1 MLLKGYHKEII
12 NAECNPNFESVHCIA
27 HLHEDI
33 SEVIPY
39 LNAELGGHQ
48 FISEPI
54 SVTFKIYGRLITV
67 HSNKIAVNA
76 LKDETQADKILEWLK
91 DKINE
96 SWENR
101 HEIKPLHEA
110 MPRPKL
116 VEILKL
122 LPNTNCKE
130 CGQPTCMVFALQLAE
145 GEKGVKDCSQLIV
158 GNREKLEKY
167 IRKFIKD

>member
-1 MLLKGYHKEII
+1 MLLNRYHKEII

-27 HLHEDI
+27 HLDEDI

-39 LNAELGGHQ
+39 LNAELGGYQ

-54 SVTFKIYGRLITV
+54 AVTFKIYGRLITV
-67 HSNKIAVNA
+67 HSKKIAINA
-76 LKDETQADKILEWLK
+76 LKDEAQADKIIEWLK

-96 SWENR
+96 TWENR
-101 HEIKPLHEA
+101 LEIKPLYEA

-130 CGQPTCMVFALQLAE
+130 CEQPTCMVFALQLAE
-145 GEKGVKDCSQLIV
+145 GEKAVEDCSQLSAE
-158 GNREKLEKY
+158 NREELEKY
-167 IRKFIKD
+167 IRKFIKN